1 MKINMKHLPICHSLC
16 GTLENSEKKEKG
28 EIMDYIFCNISWMKY
43 YNGITREDQPKHAGH
58 LIKDPSDVFEK
69 DNFRDFNGNCYG
81 YVRTGGD
88 ILLDKHF
95 RSVSQGAKELQG
107 VTVVF
112 TAALNEEES
121 RIVGWYENA
130 TVYREMVSLPLYE
143 EDYLYFN
150 FKAKVTDCTL
160 LPEEQR
166 TFSIKRSKSSTPQKG
181 ASKSNLWYAKS
192 EYGRTEFIPK
202 VHSFIRDYEG
212 PAVAIGILENLKEAL
227 PMEDL
232 SLVSYEDLLKTA
244 DDLYEEEH
252 YKEAV
257 LYYQA
262 ALLKEAT
269 YDAGFGLANAYCQLN
284 AFSETIRIAEDLL
297 KTFGESRELIE
308 LLYVASDVILEK
320 EKAPGYFRRLNE
332 LEGTPLSDREYYD
345 YLNEVTDL
353 FRSYGQ
359 YLR

>member
-1 MKINMKHLPICHSLC
+1 
-16 GTLENSEKKEKG
+16 
-28 EIMDYIFCNISWMKY
+28 MDYIFCNISWMKY
-43 YNGITREDQPKHAGH
+43 YNGITKEDQPKHGGN

-88 ILLDKHF
+88 IHLDKHF
-95 RSVSQGAKELQG
+95 RSVSQGAKELRG

-150 FKAKVTDCTL
+150 FKAKVEDCML
-160 LPEEQR
+160 LPEEHR

-192 EYGRTEFIPK
+192 EYGRQEFIPR
-202 VHSFIRDYEG
+202 VHSYIKDYDGPTVPIR
-212 PAVAIGILENLKEAL
+212 ILESLKDAL
-227 PMEDL
+227 PKTDL
-232 SLVSYEDLLKTA
+232 SLATYEDLKRTA
-244 DDLYEEEH
+244 EDLYEDED
-252 YKEAV
+252 YSEAV
-257 LYYQA
+257 LYYNG
-262 ALLKEAT
+262 ALQKEST
-269 YDAGFGLANAYCQLN
+269 YEAGFGLANAYCQLN
-284 AFSETIRIAEDLL
+284 AFHETLRIGEDLL
-297 KTFGESRELIE
+297 KTFGETRELIE

-320 EKAPGYFRRLNE
+320 EKAPRYYRRLNE
-332 LEGTPLSDREYYD
+332 LEGTPLTDREYYD

-353 FRSYGQ
+353 FRSYGE
-359 YLR
+359 YLK